1 MSAVE
6 EKYFV
11 LPPTL
16 SRGIKREDLEW
27 FDTKEQ
33 AELYAAMVGGHV
45 RTCNHNKP
53 IHVYSGGHIYVIST

>member
-6 EKYFV
+6 GKYFV

-16 SRGIKREDLEW
+16 SRGMKREDLEW

-33 AELYAAMVGGHV
+33 AELYAAMVGRRAV
-45 RTCNHNKP
+45 ACDHNKP
-53 IHVYSGGHIYVIST
+53 IHIYSGGHIYVIDT

>member
-16 SRGIKREDLEW
+16 SRGMKREDLEW

-33 AELYAAMVGGHV
+33 AELYAAMVG
-45 RTCNHNKP
+45 RCAFACDNKP
-53 IHVYSGGHIYVIST
+53 IHVYSGGRCYVIDT